1 MINWIKRKMAL
12 LAFALS
18 KAEISTLH
26 QKEDALDSPEGMSQT
41 MNQGSILDA
50 LKKGEMTLPVK
61 ELRWRLYK
69 VLNESKGKTATI
81 TGYDEDGLPIVKT
94 YTVDKYKLDKVIRDD
109 SDDYPVE
116 MVVKNEALTQ
126 STFEAFDKFDTN
138 YVSGDT
144 RPAPKQE
151 MFELVG
157 QEMSGTSFTHVEM
170 SFDDMMSTF
179 KDKKTL
185 FFQRELRPK
194 FELES
199 YVQKMLVRNISNDEK
214 LLELYVS
221 AYTDEYNR
229 KSRLFINEIKRAIKN
244 PRFTDMLDITK
255 VNFITDKA
263 IGSADGLE
271 YEYEIKKF
279 DKIIEF
285 NGSYV
290 IKFIAK
296 PIVNGDNIF
305 EKYKLAE
312 LEERYRL
319 KKAK

>member
-1 MINWIKRKMAL
+1 MINWIKRKLAL
-12 LAFALS
+12 LAFAVS
-18 KAEISTLH
+18 KAETLTLH
-26 QKEDALDSPEGMSQT
+26 QREDVLDAPEGMSQT

-69 VLNESKGKTATI
+69 VLKESKGKTATI

-94 YTVDKYKLDKVIRDD
+94 YTVDKYKLDKIIHDNA
-109 SDDYPVE
+109 DDYPVE
-116 MVVKNEALTQ
+116 MVVTNDVLTQ
-126 STFEAFDKFDTN
+126 STFEAFDKFDSN

-151 MFELVG
+151 MFEIIG
-157 QEMSGTSFTHVEM
+157 QEMSGTSYTHLEI

-179 KDKKTL
+179 KDKKSL
-185 FFQRELRPK
+185 YFQREVRPK

-199 YVQKMLVRNISNDEK
+199 YVQKMLVRNISDDEK

-221 AYTDEYNR
+221 IYTDEYNR
-229 KSRLFINEIKRAIKN
+229 KSRLFINEVKRAMKN
-244 PRFTDMLDITK
+244 PRFTDMLEITK
-255 VNFITDKA
+255 INFISDKT
-263 IGSADGLE
+263 IGSEDGLE
-271 YEYEIKKF
+271 YEYEIVKF
-279 DKIIEF
+279 DKIVEF

-305 EKYKLAE
+305 EKYKLEE
-312 LEERYRL
+312 LEERYL
-319 KKAK
+319 HKKAK